1 MELAVLGLGSNL
13 GNRLASLKKAVNN
26 IYFMPGFDILA
37 FSSVYETE
45 PWGFKNQNNFLNCVI
60 AGLYRSDAVSLF
72 EKIKEIEKKLGRI
85 SRDRWHPRE
94 IDIDILF
101 FGNKSFRS
109 RNLVIPHPQIIDR
122 NFVLVPLSEIMPC
135 FVHPVFRKKIIT
147 LLNETNDKCKAVKT
161 DKDLRKWKSQK

>member
-13 GNRLASLKKAVNN
+13 GNRLASLKKALNN
-26 IYFMPGFDILA
+26 LYFMPGFDILA

-60 AGLYRSDAVSLF
+60 AGLYRFDAARLF
-72 EKIKEIEKKLGRI
+72 EEVKEIEKKTGRI
-85 SRDRWHPRE
+85 GRDRWHPRE

-101 FGNKSFRS
+101 FGSKKYKSK
-109 RNLVIPHPQIIDR
+109 NLVIPHPQIINR
-122 NFVLVPLSEIMPC
+122 NFVLVPLSEIMRD
-135 FVHPVFRKKIIT
+135 FVHPVFGKRIIT

>member
-13 GNRLASLKKAVNN
+13 GNRLASLKKAVNY

-60 AGLYRSDAVSLF
+60 AGLYRFDAVSLF
-72 EKIKEIEKKLGRI
+72 EQAKEIERKAGRVN
-85 SRDRWHPRE
+85 RDRWQPRE

-101 FGNKSFRS
+101 LGSKIVKSK
-109 RNLVIPHPQIIDR
+109 NLVIPHQQVQNR
-122 NFVLVPLSEIMPC
+122 NFVLVPLMEIMPD
-135 FVHPVFRKKIIT
+135 FVHPVFRKRIKT
-147 LLNETNDKCKAVKT
+147 LLYVTNDKCKAVKT
-161 DKDLRKWKSQK
+161 DKDIRRWKSQK

>member
-13 GNRLASLKKAVNN
+13 GNRLASLKKAVNYL
-26 IYFMPGFDILA
+26 YFMPGFDILA

-60 AGLYRSDAVSLF
+60 AGLYGFGALSLF
-72 EKIKEIEKKLGRI
+72 ENVKEIEKKTGRI
-85 SRDRWHPRE
+85 KRVRWHPRE

-101 FGNKSFRS
+101 LGSKKYRTK
-109 RNLVIPHPQIIDR
+109 NLIIPHPQIKNR
-122 NFVLVPLSEIMPC
+122 NFVLVPLSEIMPG
-135 FVHPVFRKKIIT
+135 FVHPGFGKRINALV
-147 LLNETNDKCKAVKT
+147 NETNDKCKAVKT